1 MTHLSF
7 RQSEGVIDNFG
18 DCDLLA
24 EFGIEPTHDDCLS
37 EASRSRD
44 SLATASTEKST
55 VTVVARGVLELTLPD
70 LCDLITERHS
80 LQRAEIV
87 SMEVYTEP
95 AKVWGHRFMILELSR
110 PQRKTLYLRL
120 DRRRSRK
127 AVALGLLRSRTVS
140 AHDTVSRLLA
150 VCYVVCLDKFLGLS
164 VGIQGVASA
173 SM

>member
-1 MTHLSF
+1 VTHLSL
-7 RQSEGVIDNFG
+7 RQSEGAIDNFG
-18 DCDLLA
+18 DWDLLA
-24 EFGIEPTHDDCLS
+24 EFGIEPTAHDDCLS

-44 SLATASTEKST
+44 TLATVSTETST

-95 AKVWGHRFMILELSR
+95 AKVRGHRFMILELRR

-120 DRRRSRK
+120 DRRQK
-127 AVALGLLRSRTVS
+127 AAALGLLWSRTVS
-140 AHDTVSRLLA
+140 VHDTVSRLLA
-150 VCYVVCLDKFLGLS
+150 VCYLWF
-164 VGIQGVASA
+164 A
-173 SM
+173 